1 MLTSLRNSDHA
12 KSVPP
17 TDWYDFGRK
26 ISDHKTL
33 NGHRLLQ
40 FYVDEAYMSHVK
52 QKKGRVDVF
61 YFFLFLLFIF
71 IFIFFLI
78 WNLGSII
85 HKRRS
90 LIPIVGT

>member
-52 QKKGRVDVF
+52 QKKKVE
-61 YFFLFLLFIF
+61 
-71 IFIFFLI
+71 
-78 WNLGSII
+78 
-85 HKRRS
+85 
-90 LIPIVGT
+90 